1 MKKIFI
7 CFSIL
12 SIGSIISACDET
24 PGPASVLEDAPAI
37 TRIQVQ
43 PKNVEFTIEEDGFK
57 DDTTITVQV
66 FVSTI
71 NISDDQ
77 PPLYIMADKGSGTE
91 IATGTFDI
99 INSENGDF
107 RIEIPIET
115 STTSFEEFIINAF
128 PSSNTGVGNF
138 AQASFEISGISNNAP
153 VILETDNPNEIQR
166 PSSGEIPAIF
176 TAKVTDQDNQNTI
189 DKVFI
194 RIINLE
200 SGEVQGSPFE
210 MFDDGSTFG
219 DDVANDSTYTW
230 SLPVTPTD
238 NNPNRSFD
246 IKYFAIDQGG
256 LSSDTLTSTFSI
268 IE

>member
-37 TRIQVQ
+37 THIQVQ
-43 PKNVEFTIEEDGFK
+43 PKNVEFTVEEDGFK
-57 DDTTITVQV
+57 DDTTITVEV

-71 NISDDQ
+71 NISNDQ

-91 IATGTFDI
+91 IAAGTFDI

-153 VILETDNPNEIQR
+153 VILETDNPDEIQL
-166 PSSGEIPAIF
+166 PSSGNQNVTF
-176 TAKVTDQDNQNTI
+176 TAKVTDEDGQNTI
-189 DKVFI
+189 ENVFMRLI
-194 RIINLE
+194 SKTN
-200 SGEVQGSPFE
+200 GEVGNSPFPLY
-210 MFDDGSTFG
+210 DDGTNGG
-219 DDVANDSTYTW
+219 DEIANDSLFTLTFQINEQNQSDTYF
-230 SLPVTPTD
+230 LE
-238 NNPNRSFD
+238 
-246 IKYFAIDQGG
+246 YFAIDQGG
-256 LSSDTLTSTFSI
+256 LVSDTVTSTFSI